1 MYATITVPDSL
12 DEKSPQSSL
21 CMAGKEL
28 YKPCPDVSFT
38 QVSVTNSSIN
48 GLHYLA
54 YHMGNNA
61 KVYPIAVKACNL
73 PKSSAINRLCE
84 ACNSSSNDS
93 EEQHLWKL

>member
-61 KVYPIAVKACNL
+61 KGLSHSCQGLQFTKILCNQQIVRGL
-73 PKSSAINRLCE
+73 
-84 ACNSSSNDS
+84 
-93 EEQHLWKL
+93 QQQ